1 MERVGVEESSASNFT
16 ALKWLLHGFLEL
28 NSIMFEYCAIT
39 HSFRVYQDIFSL
51 IGSQNVSRCMV
62 QLHFIIF
69 YDEMKLNLIRL
80 LLIFLLLLSCKNRR
94 KDFISLSSKQE
105 K

>member
-51 IGSQNVSRCMV
+51 IGSQM
-62 QLHFIIF
+62 
-69 YDEMKLNLIRL
+69 
-80 LLIFLLLLSCKNRR
+80 
-94 KDFISLSSKQE
+94 
-105 K
+105 